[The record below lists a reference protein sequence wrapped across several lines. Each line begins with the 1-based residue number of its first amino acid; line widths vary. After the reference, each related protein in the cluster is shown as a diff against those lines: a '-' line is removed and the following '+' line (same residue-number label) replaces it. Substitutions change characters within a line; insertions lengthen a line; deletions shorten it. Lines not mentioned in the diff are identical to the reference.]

1 VSDADE
7 VARRLLRSVEADQSQ
22 AGIEQLGALAGA
34 LFVSLD
40 THVPS
45 NLAATLTRDWF
56 FLNLCR
62 SLWPDHMPQAP
73 FWDTLPPEPP
83 RGDE

>member
-1 VSDADE
+1 MSDADE
-7 VARRLLRSVEADQSQ
+7 VARRLLRSAEADQSQ

-45 NLAATLTRDWF
+45 SLAATLTRDWF
-56 FLNLCR
+56 FCHLVR
-62 SLWPDHMPQAP
+62 SLWPDAGPP
-73 FWDTLPPEPP
+73 TVFWSTQE
-83 RGDE
+83 GGEE